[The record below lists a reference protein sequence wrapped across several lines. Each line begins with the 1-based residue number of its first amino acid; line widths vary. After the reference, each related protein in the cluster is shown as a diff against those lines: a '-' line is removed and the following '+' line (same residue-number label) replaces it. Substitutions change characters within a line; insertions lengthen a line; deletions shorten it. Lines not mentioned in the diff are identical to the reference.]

1 MDIAA
6 VHEAAI
12 EAIARARSGAGPT
25 LLECKTYRYY
35 DHVGRDFGILRR
47 DPEEIAWWRARD
59 PIKLWRETLIARGVF
74 DDTTADAIT
83 TRIGADME
91 RAITA
96 AEQAPDPHPDALY
109 TDVYSESSV

>member
-1 MDIAA
+1 MANGPPLNRQRRWPMLLIGAASYGIPGAIVDGMDVAA

-59 PIKLWRETLIARGVF
+59 PIKLWRETLIAQGRVRRHHG
-74 DDTTADAIT
+74 
-83 TRIGADME
+83 R
-91 RAITA
+91 R
-96 AEQAPDPHPDALY
+96 
-109 TDVYSESSV
+109 